1 MKLTL
6 QWNNYLKLQWNNYLL
21 DNYKPEE
28 DSTSEAVTVATNT
41 MEAATTALEESAPE
55 TSTTWD
61 GKNLYNMGWEESV
74 PEKNQQPAKNI
85 IEEPLSKMF
94 LCKFIV

>member
-6 QWNNYLKLQWNNYLL
+6 QWNNYLKLQWNNYLR

-28 DSTSEAVTVATNT
+28 DSTSEAVTAATNT
-41 MEAATTALEESAPE
+41 MEAATTAR
-55 TSTTWD
+55 
-61 GKNLYNMGWEESV
+61 EESV
-74 PEKNQQPAKNI
+74 PERNQQPAKNI
-85 IEEPLSKMF
+85 IEEPQAKKF

>member
-1 MKLTL
+1 MVTIEINITMEQLPKITMEQLPT
-6 QWNNYLKLQWNNYLL
+6 

-28 DSTSEAVTVATNT
+28 DSTSEAVTAATNT

-61 GKNLYNMGWEESV
+61 GMNLFLKRTS
-74 PEKNQQPAKNI
+74 NQPKI
-85 IEEPLSKMF
+85 
-94 LCKFIV
+94 